1 MTKPILIIED
11 DRDIADI
18 LRYSLEN
25 RRFETRLA
33 ATGDEGLAA
42 SLDKINPPALILMD
56 LLLPGM
62 NGIEICRQVRREQST
77 ENIPIIM
84 ITAKASEIDF
94 ARAREV
100 GVNDY
105 IIKPFSVR
113 NLIERIDVLL
123 KQAGGSNSSE

>member
-18 LRYSLEN
+18 LRYSLET
-25 RRFETRLA
+25 RRFETRMA